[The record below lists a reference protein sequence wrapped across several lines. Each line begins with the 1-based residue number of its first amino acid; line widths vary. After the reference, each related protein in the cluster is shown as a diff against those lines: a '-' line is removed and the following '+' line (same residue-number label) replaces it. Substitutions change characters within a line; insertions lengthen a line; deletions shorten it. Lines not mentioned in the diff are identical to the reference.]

1 MTQLLTVLFILLFS
15 MVVCAQ
21 TGGTQK
27 PKTAPIDSNKFAVII
42 NGAGGEEE
50 YAKQFEQWT
59 KDLVTVLTQKYGFD
73 PNKLRV
79 LTEKPADSNAL
90 RSTAEEVKRTF
101 SLLKTDLHQDNI
113 LFVFLIGH

>member
-1 MTQLLTVLFILLFS
+1 MTRRLAVLLIILLP
-15 MVVCAQ
+15 VLVCAQ
-21 TGGTQK
+21 TIARPK
-27 PKTAPIDSNKFAVII
+27 PRVAQSDPNKFAVII

-59 KDLVTVLTQKYGFD
+59 KDLSTALTQKYGFD

-79 LTEKPADSNAL
+79 LTEKPAGANAL

-101 SLLKTDLHQDNI
+101 SLLKTERKS
-113 LFVFLIGH
+113 